1 MGTKQKTI
9 DASRGQWRTILT
21 TLGISSDCLN
31 GRHGPCPI
39 CGGKDR
45 FRFDDKNGKG
55 TFYCNGCGAGDG
67 LDLIQK
73 IKGVSFSEAARMV
86 DDLVRTEKLEPK
98 TVQAPP
104 QVSKQEMAEL
114 WKKGIALTQQN
125 IAGAYIYKRCGITQ
139 FPEALRWAG
148 GTMIARVTDPD
159 GNGVQIHKTKFD
171 HNGEKTD
178 RRMMRAPMPPG
189 SAIRLYEPIQ
199 GVLGVAEGIETAIS
213 AAQLFKC
220 PTWALINANNLEKW
234 LPPNGVE
241 HVMIFGDNDFTFTGQ
256 AAAYN
261 LAKRIVAAGKCQVSV
276 IIPPN
281 PGWDWNDVHQRGEIP

>member
-1 MGTKQKTI
+1 M
-9 DASRGQWRTILT
+9 
-21 TLGISSDCLN
+21 N

-73 IKGVSFSEAARMV
+73 VKGISFSEAASMV
-86 DDLVRTEKLEPK
+86 DNLIRLEDIRPK
-98 TVQAPP
+98 PVHTPP
-104 QVSKQEMAEL
+104 SVSKEAMAEL
-114 WKKGIALTQQN
+114 WKKGIALSEQN
-125 IAGAYIYKRCGITQ
+125 VAGAYLKMRCGITKY
-139 FPEALRWAG
+139 PKVLRWTG
-148 GTMIARVTDPD
+148 DMMIAKVSDPD
-159 GNGVQIHKTKFD
+159 GKGVQIHKTKFD
-171 HNGEKTD
+171 QNGVRAE
-178 RRMMRAPMPPG
+178 RLMMRAPLPPG

-234 LPPNGVE
+234 LPPQGVE
-241 HVMIFGDNDFTFTGQ
+241 HVMIFGDNDLTFTGQ

-261 LAKRIVAAGKCQVSV
+261 LAKRIVATGACQVSV
-276 IIPPN
+276 LIPPH
-281 PGWDWNDVHQRGEIP
+281 PGWDWNDIHQRGEGVIT